1 MPMTAVGI
9 SVRNAQIR
17 MMTSRPFSGL
27 LAKLAAAG
35 PDKIQLKDYSVERGD
50 PVGIA
55 AEEAE

>member
-1 MPMTAVGI
+1 
-9 SVRNAQIR
+9 

-35 PDKIQLKDYSVERGD
+35 PDKIELKDYSVQRGD